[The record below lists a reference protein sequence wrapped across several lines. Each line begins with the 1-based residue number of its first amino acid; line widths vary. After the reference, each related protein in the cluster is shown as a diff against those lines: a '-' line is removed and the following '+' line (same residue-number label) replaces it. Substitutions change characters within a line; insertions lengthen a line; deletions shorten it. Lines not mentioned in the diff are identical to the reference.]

1 MLATDLLKDDENLR
15 AEDTKRFVDR
25 SITISVEAYCPKEGR
40 TRTCSFTS
48 TVPTLAERRQMT
60 RLMSVLTDGI
70 KVDTLSEEDRSY
82 YTMLAT
88 VSVQCKDVPKWFM
101 EAMQDSVGYLF
112 QVYQTCAEH
121 SARYLRGEPR
131 PSDSAEEG
139 PVFRLSSTLPD
150 DPKAEQ
156 T

>member
-1 MLATDLLKDDENLR
+1 MIATDLLNDDRR
-15 AEDTKRFVDR
+15 AEETKRFVDR
-25 SITISVEAYCPKEGR
+25 TITISVEAYCPSEGR
-40 TRTCSFTS
+40 MRTCSFTS

-60 RLMSVLTDGI
+60 RLMAALTDGI

-88 VSVQCKDVPKWFM
+88 VTVQCRDVPKWFM

-121 SARYLRGEPR
+121 SARYLRGESR
-131 PSDSAEEG
+131 SSDSQEAG

-150 DPKAEQ
+150 AAETQ
-156 T
+156 QG